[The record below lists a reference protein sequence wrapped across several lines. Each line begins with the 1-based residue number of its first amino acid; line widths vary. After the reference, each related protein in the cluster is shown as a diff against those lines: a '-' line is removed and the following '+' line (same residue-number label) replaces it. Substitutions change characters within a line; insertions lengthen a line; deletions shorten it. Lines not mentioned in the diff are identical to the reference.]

1 VQAYKEEAMTRTK
14 SVFVVLSLVLVAAV
28 PALAQPITVSWGN
41 DGWQTAAGSSQI
53 DLSIYPLAGLFGA
66 GATFSPTVVTLGG
79 VALDAANLGSI
90 DTLLERPAPSVL
102 YTTFPETHT
111 FPVALK
117 AMRLRGS
124 VTVTPSGGSPTTY
137 TLTVA
142 LSEAG
147 SGSGTITAHRE
158 VADGGHFDSSFPVQ
172 PKLVFVNGSTRLELD
187 CGYTSACPT
196 NITLSSTNNCWV
208 VAHGPNN
215 FDPAAKGITNI
226 AAGIAVDGTFDGTN
240 DYTTVGKKPAGAAG
254 LEFHAGFNAIPPFNG
269 CIDTVHSHAVYSL
282 THKTKTPTDCTT
294 TQTGTQPG
302 GTALVGGAGTGTVVA
317 RKPYCAV
324 VAVPVDPAP
333 VPVEP
338 VPVGDRN

>member
-1 VQAYKEEAMTRTK
+1 MTRTRG
-14 SVFVVLSLVLVAAV
+14 VIIGLSLVLLAAV
-28 PALAQPITVSWGN
+28 PALAQPITVAWGN

-66 GATFSPTVVTLGG
+66 GATFSPTIVSLGG
-79 VALDAANLGSI
+79 VALSAGSLGSI

-102 YTTFPETHT
+102 YSTFPETHT

-124 VTVTPSGGSPTTY
+124 VTVTPAGGSPTTY

-147 SGSGTITAHRE
+147 SGSGTITAKRE

-226 AAGIAVDGTFDGTN
+226 AAGIAVDGTFDGVN
-240 DYTTVGKKPAGAAG
+240 DYTTVGKKPAAAPG
-254 LEFHAGFNAIPPFNG
+254 LEFHTGFNPIPPFNA
-269 CIDTVHSHAVYSL
+269 CLDTVHSHAVYSL
-282 THKTKTPTDCTT
+282 THKTKTPTDCATSTDT
-294 TQTGTQPG
+294 TQGTS
-302 GTALVGGAGTGTVVA
+302 AAVRSKAGTVIVRQPFCTTVA
-317 RKPYCAV
+317 TPTS
-324 VAVPVDPAP
+324 PAP
-333 VPVEP
+333 SDPVPIK
-338 VPVGDRN
+338 PVGDN

>member
-1 VQAYKEEAMTRTK
+1 MTRTRG
-14 SVFVVLSLVLVAAV
+14 VIIVLSLVLLAAV
-28 PALAQPITVSWGN
+28 PALAQPITVAWGN

-66 GATFSPTVVTLGG
+66 GATFSPTIVSLGG
-79 VALDAANLGSI
+79 VALSPASLGSI

-102 YTTFPETHT
+102 YSAFPETHT

-124 VTVTPSGGSPTTY
+124 VTVTPAGGSPKTY

-147 SGSGTITAHRE
+147 SGVGTITATRE
-158 VADGGHFDSSFPVQ
+158 VPDGGHFDSSFPVQ
-172 PKLVFVNGSTRLELD
+172 PKLVFVDSTGGRLELD

-226 AAGIAVDGTFDGTN
+226 AAGIAVDGTFDGVN
-240 DYTTVGKKPAGAAG
+240 DYTTVGKKPAAAPG
-254 LEFHAGFNAIPPFNG
+254 LEFHTGFSAVPPFNP
-269 CIDTVHSHAVYSL
+269 CLDTVHTHAVYSL
-282 THKTKTPTDCTT
+282 THKTKTPTDCATT
-294 TQTGTQPG
+294 TTTTGTSAAVRG
-302 GTALVGGAGTGTVVA
+302 KATAIA
-317 RKPYCAV
+317 RQPYCTAV
-324 VAVPVDPAP
+324 ATPVGTTDP
-333 VPVEP
+333 VPVQ
-338 VPVGDRN
+338 PVGDN